1 MVYLLFQIG
10 ADRYALEAAGIAAV
24 EPLVRLKRIP
34 QAAAGVAGVADYH
47 GQPLPV
53 VDLSAM
59 ALGEPSKE
67 SLSTRLVLV
76 HYRCPDGEER
86 LLGLLAEK
94 ATETARYKNGDFQD
108 PGVAADGSPYLG
120 PVVHDARGIVQRVE
134 VARLLTPE
142 VRDALWR
149 QAREAFV

>member
-1 MVYLLFQIG
+1 MVYLLFHIG
-10 ADRYALEAAGIAAV
+10 ADRYALGAAEIAAV

-34 QAAAGVAGVADYH
+34 QAPQGVAGVADYH
-47 GQPLPV
+47 GQPVPV

-59 ALGEPSKE
+59 ALGQPVEP

-76 HYRCPDGEER
+76 HYRCPGEEEPR

-94 ATETARYKNGDFQD
+94 ATETARYEESDFQD
-108 PGVAADGSPYLG
+108 PGVAADGTPYLG

-134 VARLLTPE
+134 AGRLLSAE

-149 QAREAFV
+149 QAREAL

>member
-10 ADRYALEAAGIAAV
+10 ADRYALQAAAITAV
-24 EPLVRLKRIP
+24 EPLVRLKHIP

-47 GQPLPV
+47 GQPVPV

-59 ALGEPSKE
+59 ALGTPAQA

-76 HYRCPDGEER
+76 QYRCPDGEER

-94 ATETARYKNGDFQD
+94 ATETARYEKCDFQD
-108 PGVAADGSPYLG
+108 PGVTAEAAPYLG
-120 PVVHDARGIVQRVE
+120 PVIRDARGLVQRVE
-134 VARLLTPE
+134 IARLLTPE
-142 VRDALWR
+142 VREALWK
-149 QAREAFV
+149 QAEEAFV